1 MVQLKKLIKF
11 HIPSDEDNYASE
23 VVSVTIPARPSIPN
37 ITGVAPTTNGGQG
50 KLTGTTTA
58 YGVQDSG
65 RWNCGRIVQ
74 VSKHPVI
81 SGSYIV
87 RIKATATSFV
97 GTETNNNNSTTVF
110 SYKGRYT

>member
-1 MVQLKKLIKF
+1 MSVTAFDSWDGSTEKVVKF

-58 YGVQDSG
+58 MEY
-65 RWNCGRIVQ
+65 
-74 VSKHPVI
+74 K
-81 SGSYIV
+81 
-87 RIKATATSFV
+87 TADG
-97 GTETNNNNSTTVF
+97 GTWGGLFRCRNT
-110 SYKGRYT
+110 G

>member
-1 MVQLKKLIKF
+1 MVQLKKVVKF

-58 YGVQDSG
+58 MEYKTADGGTWADCSDVET
-65 RWNCGRIVQ
+65 
-74 VSKHPVI
+74 PVD

-97 GTETNNNNSTTVF
+97 GTETTIITVPPVF